1 MDPYSIKLS
10 EMRGYVPFLNK
21 MISKLEMAGD
31 PSKNDQLSKMKS
43 LLAVLN
49 DKTKKL
55 RIETLTQCED
65 VLHKLYEKVEGRQL
79 YQSSHKKVV
88 QDKYESQSV
97 PSTPDSPG
105 PSPRSPSP
113 PPVIILER
121 ERPRAVGDS
130 TLSSYLQRVYDD
142 QVRSK

>member
-1 MDPYSIKLS
+1 M
-10 EMRGYVPFLNK
+10 PFLNK

-31 PSKNDQLSKMKS
+31 TSKNDQLSKMKS

-55 RIETLTQCED
+55 RLETLTQCEE

-79 YQSSHKKVV
+79 YTSSLKKVV
-88 QDKYESQSV
+88 HQDKYESQSV

-121 ERPRAVGDS
+121 ERPRAVADS

-142 QVRSK
+142 QVCGINLNNS